1 VHGVPE
7 QIGRYRIRSILG
19 SGGFGVVL
27 SAFDDALDAHIAIKV
42 LSEEHAHNPETRERF
57 VREAQLLRRVKNA
70 HVIAVYDIGTLDDGR
85 PFFVMELASGG
96 VLADRVEPGGIADA
110 EGVRAIIIALA
121 SGLGALHAANIVHR
135 DVKPANLLIVGEATA
150 TDTGSATAQRRG
162 LLAEGER
169 GVIGDLGLAKDQD
182 RTAAGPT
189 IMGGTL
195 HYRAPE
201 QARRNADIGPPAD
214 VFAATAVLWNL
225 LTGDVPPA
233 SESLDEELATVPP
246 AWREVF
252 IRGLAPEP
260 DERIATMPEWEAA
273 ALGALDEATGRA
285 TVGFRTAAPGTTC
298 PYKGLASFQPEDAAF
313 FFGREVLVDELVA
326 RLQTARTLVIGGPSG
341 SGKSSLLRAGLVPSI
356 AAGALPGSQHWPM
369 AIFTPGVDP
378 MKELAYQLDP
388 FTEHAAPTATELRD
402 DPQCIRRCLSS
413 QTPGLLVI
421 DQFEELLTH
430 DIDAAE
436 RHAFLDVLATLA
448 ASPGANIRVVL
459 GLRSDF
465 YSACAHYA
473 WLADR
478 ISANQVL
485 VGPMRRDE
493 LMRAI
498 QGPAQRAGLRLE
510 AGLTEAILDEA
521 GDEAGAL
528 PLVAHALLETWLRRR
543 GTLLTLDGFRAAGGV
558 VGAISQSAEH
568 AYERLDDDERRVARR
583 LFLRLVNP
591 GEDTPDSRRRLSWD
605 EIGTDANSRI
615 VVDTL
620 ANERL
625 LTVDDRGVEI
635 VHETLIRTWPRLR
648 AWIDDNRDD
657 LRMRQ
662 RLTQAAAEWA
672 RQGHDPDLLYR
683 GTPLATALEW
693 RDRSDVGLTELPAV
707 FLDTSRDAR
716 EVEERAAA
724 AAERRRRR
732 VRRFAFTV
740 LSLLAVTAAA
750 ASIVAFAALQQS
762 RDKEAEAEE
771 RFVRALATQA
781 ESLAPTS
788 PKLALLLAAES
799 AARLEPITPEAQSA
813 IVNARE
819 AMAASDIVPDFEPI
833 PVGDVLT
840 ALVSPDGSTIVTGA
854 RNGTIRLWDAKSGEA
869 TRTLTSRVG
878 GVEEAAID
886 PSGRWLVA
894 VGDGGAWRWDLDETD
909 PQAAAVDESDGALWS
924 AAFSEDGTRLATA
937 AEGGVVRIYDTATWK
952 AVGEPFTEAVDFL
965 SVAFTVDGTRVLAG
979 TGTGRVYVWDAA
991 TGEPVDYSP
1000 IAAHGTNDVWEVVP
1014 HPDGD
1019 LVATAS
1025 SDGTARVWSLRTGAL
1040 VATPFADVGGVEGL
1054 VWSADGEVLYAGGDD
1069 GLVHEYRLQDGAPGD
1084 TSAVGHD
1091 DRVIDA
1097 AASRDG
1103 TVLVTLGRDQDVRVW
1118 DTTER
1123 RPTVVSLLDAGSPL
1137 YGVAVDGGGRRVA
1150 VGDEQGTVRISA
1162 IDGGPVT
1169 DLVGHDGPVFGMA
1182 WLPDG
1187 RLVTGGRD
1195 ETLRLW
1201 DVDTGAVETV
1211 GTGSPVTDV
1220 AVNAAGDLVAS
1231 SGSDGIVRFWTT
1243 DDLSHPVAQTAAV
1256 AAGANAVVFSGT
1268 SDVVAAY
1275 GDGRVRFWR
1284 RDGSETRD
1292 ALQVDSDGDAV
1303 FSVAV
1308 SPDRTLLAAAGATD
1322 GVTLWNIDTGDRR
1335 SELNGQPAAPLD
1347 VAFTSLGDALVSSN
1361 REGIVT
1367 LWNSATGEAIGR
1379 RYAYHDGRVWRLAVT
1394 PGSVVVTAGG
1404 DGTLATL
1411 DVLNLDRACDL
1422 GAGSLDRRARERY
1435 LGDREPI
1442 GCDSTDAPESSG

>member
-1 VHGVPE
+1 
-7 QIGRYRIRSILG
+7 
-19 SGGFGVVL
+19 
-27 SAFDDALDAHIAIKV
+27 
-42 LSEEHAHNPETRERF
+42 
-57 VREAQLLRRVKNA
+57 
-70 HVIAVYDIGTLDDGR
+70 
-85 PFFVMELASGG
+85 
-96 VLADRVEPGGIADA
+96 
-110 EGVRAIIIALA
+110 
-121 SGLGALHAANIVHR
+121 
-135 DVKPANLLIVGEATA
+135 
-150 TDTGSATAQRRG
+150 
-162 LLAEGER
+162 
-169 GVIGDLGLAKDQD
+169 
-182 RTAAGPT
+182 
-189 IMGGTL
+189 
-195 HYRAPE
+195 
-201 QARRNADIGPPAD
+201 
-214 VFAATAVLWNL
+214 
-225 LTGDVPPA
+225 
-233 SESLDEELATVPP
+233 
-246 AWREVF
+246 
-252 IRGLAPEP
+252 
-260 DERIATMPEWEAA
+260 MP
-273 ALGALDEATGRA
+273 
-285 TVGFRTAAPGTTC
+285 
-298 PYKGLASFQPEDAAF
+298 
-313 FFGREVLVDELVA
+313 
-326 RLQTARTLVIGGPSG
+326 
-341 SGKSSLLRAGLVPSI
+341 
-356 AAGALPGSQHWPM
+356 
-369 AIFTPGVDP
+369 
-378 MKELAYQLDP
+378 
-388 FTEHAAPTATELRD
+388 
-402 DPQCIRRCLSS
+402 
-413 QTPGLLVI
+413 
-421 DQFEELLTH
+421 
-430 DIDAAE
+430 
-436 RHAFLDVLATLA
+436 
-448 ASPGANIRVVL
+448 
-459 GLRSDF
+459 
-465 YSACAHYA
+465 

-510 AGLTEAILDEA
+510 AGLVEAILDEA

-591 GEDTPDSRRRLSWD
+591 GDDTPDTRRRLSWE
-605 EIGTDANSRI
+605 EIDSDANSRT

-662 RLTQAAAEWA
+662 RVTQAAAEWA
-672 RQGHDPDLLYR
+672 RQERDPDLLYR

-693 RDRSDVGLTELPAV
+693 RDRSDVGLAELPAV
-707 FLDTSRDAR
+707 FLDASREAR
-716 EVEERAAA
+716 DVEERAAA
-724 AAERRRRR
+724 DAERRRRR

-740 LSLLAVTAAA
+740 LSLLAATAAA

-762 RDKEAEAEE
+762 KDKEAEAEE
-771 RFVRALATQA
+771 RFVRSLATQA
-781 ESLAPTS
+781 ESLAPTR

-799 AARLEPITPEAQSA
+799 AARLEPITPEAQNA
-813 IVNARE
+813 IANARE
-819 AMAASDIVPDFEPI
+819 TMAASDIIPDLEPI

-840 ALVSPDGSTIVTGA
+840 TLVSPDGSTIITGA
-854 RNGTIRLWDAKSGEA
+854 RNGTIRLWDANSGEA
-869 TRTLTSRVG
+869 TRTLTSNVG
-878 GVEEAAID
+878 GVEEAVID

-894 VGDGGAWRWDLDETD
+894 VGDGGAWRWDLDQTD
-909 PQAAAVDESDGALWS
+909 SQAVAVDESDGALWS

-937 AEGGVVRIYDTATWK
+937 AESGVVRMYDTSTWTE
-952 AVGEPFTEAVDFL
+952 VGEPFTEDVDFL
-965 SVAFTVDGTRVLAG
+965 SVAFTLDGTRVLAG
-979 TGTGRVYVWDAA
+979 TGGGRLYIWDAV
-991 TGEPVDYSP
+991 TGKPAAHSP

-1019 LVATAS
+1019 LVATGS
-1025 SDGTARVWSLRTGAL
+1025 SDGTARLWSLRTGAL
-1040 VATPFADVGGVEGL
+1040 VATPFADLDSVEGL
-1054 VWSADGEVLYAGGDD
+1054 VWSADGEALYAGGDD
-1069 GLVHEYRLQDGAPGD
+1069 GRVHEYRLADAAVVASSP
-1084 TSAVGHD
+1084 VGHD

-1123 RPTVVSLLDAGSPL
+1123 RPTVGSVLDAGSPL
-1137 YGVAVDGGGRRVA
+1137 YGVAVNADGRRVA

-1169 DLVGHDGPVFGMA
+1169 ELVGHDGPVFGVA
-1182 WLPDG
+1182 FLPDG

-1195 ETLRLW
+1195 GTLRLW
-1201 DVDTGAVETV
+1201 NVDTGAIATV
-1211 GTGSPVTDV
+1211 QTGSPVTDV
-1220 AVNAAGDLVAS
+1220 AVSADGDLVAS

-1243 DDLSHPVAQTAAV
+1243 DDLSRPVAQTAAV

-1268 SDVVAAY
+1268 SEVVAAY
-1275 GDGRVRFWR
+1275 GDGRVRFWSS
-1284 RDGSETRD
+1284 DGSEMRD
-1292 ALQVDSDGDAV
+1292 AFQVDSDGDAV

-1308 SPDRTLLAAAGATD
+1308 SPDRSLLAAAGATD
-1322 GVTLWNIDTGDRR
+1322 GVTLWNIETGERR

-1361 REGIVT
+1361 REGVVT
-1367 LWNSATGEAIGR
+1367 LWNSATGQAIGP
-1379 RYAYHDGRVWRLAVT
+1379 RYAYHDGEVWRLAVT
-1394 PGSVVVTAGG
+1394 PGAVVVTAGG

-1442 GCDSTDAPESSG
+1442 GCDPTRGGESSG